1 MIELRPLLV
10 LSGTLHVEGGL
21 SKSVRKERGSKGP
34 SHVVITEER
43 TVAKDRR
50 AGNVLAAGYMRRIR
64 DLKLLRTPWGV
75 LADPKNLAK
84 IKDVIAQAVVDAAK
98 FNESHAKC
106 HVENHMIWEHLKGN
120 RLEAVLGWVDRKLR
134 EGDQEV
140 KDAITLI
147 VSTEAGAA
155 A

>member
-21 SKSVRKERGSKGP
+21 SKSVRKERGSRGP

-75 LADPKNLAK
+75 LADPKNLGK
-84 IKDVIAQAVVDAAK
+84 IKDVIAQAVIDASV
-98 FNESHAKC
+98 FNEGHPKC
-106 HVENHMIWEHLKGN
+106 YVMNTMIWEHLKGN

-134 EGDQEV
+134 EDDQEV

-147 VSTEAGAA
+147 ATDQGAA